1 MNIPKQNNSDMLD
14 SGWWDLLP
22 KHYIKWIRLGRFD
35 RPVGFWLLLLP
46 GWWVLPLT
54 NLDFINCIKLMFIF
68 LIGSIVMRA
77 AGCTINDMWDKD
89 IDKKISRTKKRP
101 LASGEIS
108 LFSALTFTAILLFV
122 GSSLLLY
129 FSNLLTLLI
138 TTFGFIFYS
147 LIYTIYLKW
156 ATPQNIVIGGLSGA
170 LPPLIGWTA
179 VNNDISLLPLTLV
192 LVIFLWTP
200 PHFWPLA
207 IDRLEEYKKEGV
219 PMMPIAKGVSRTKK
233 EMVVYAI
240 LLLAA
245 SLAPFFYGL
254 TGYFYLISTTTLN
267 LYFIYLCI
275 AYLNDRENE
284 LSMKIFNFSVKYMF
298 LFFLATYIDFLISL
312 YV

>member
-1 MNIPKQNNSDMLD
+1 MSSFIELCKPKIVLLLTVTALVGMLLTVEFYSNVFD
-14 SGWWDLLP
+14 SMASLLGFALLAASSAALNQ
-22 KHYIKWIRLGRFD
+22 IFD
-35 RPVGFWLLLLP
+35 RE
-46 GWWVLPLT
+46 
-54 NLDFINCIKLMFIF
+54 
-68 LIGSIVMRA
+68 S
-77 AGCTINDMWDKD
+77 DKNMA
-89 IDKKISRTKKRP
+89 RTKGRP

-108 LFSALTFTAILLFV
+108 LFQALTFTAILLFV

-129 FSNLLTLLI
+129 FSNLMTLMI

-147 LIYTIYLKW
+147 LVYTIYLKW

-179 VNNDISLLPLTLV
+179 VTNEISLLPLILV

-219 PMMPIAKGVSRTKK
+219 PMMPIAKGVTRTKK
-233 EMVVYAI
+233 EMVVYAV
-240 LLLAA
+240 LLLGA

-254 TGYFYLISTTTLN
+254 TGLFYLISTTALN

-275 AYLNDRENE
+275 AYLGDKENT
-284 LSMKIFNFSVKYMF
+284 LSMKIFNFSVQYML
-298 LFFLATYIDFLISL
+298 LFFLATYIDFLIKL

>member
-1 MNIPKQNNSDMLD
+1 MGISSFIDLCKPKIVLLLTITALVGMLLTVEFY
-14 SGWWDLLP
+14 SNVLSSLASLLGFALLAASSAALNQ
-22 KHYIKWIRLGRFD
+22 IFD
-35 RPVGFWLLLLP
+35 RE
-46 GWWVLPLT
+46 
-54 NLDFINCIKLMFIF
+54 
-68 LIGSIVMRA
+68 S
-77 AGCTINDMWDKD
+77 DKNME
-89 IDKKISRTKKRP
+89 RTKTRP
-101 LASGEIS
+101 LATGELT
-108 LFSALTFTAILLFV
+108 LFQALSFTAMLLFI

-129 FSNLLTLLI
+129 FSNLLTLFI
-138 TTFGFIFYS
+138 TTLGFIFYS

-179 VNNDISLLPLTLV
+179 VTNEISLLPLILV

-219 PMMPIAKGVSRTKK
+219 PMMPIAKGVTRTKK
-233 EMVVYAI
+233 EMVVYAF
-240 LLLAA
+240 LLLGA

-254 TGYFYLISTTTLN
+254 TGYFYLFSTTALN
-267 LYFIYLCI
+267 IYFIYLCI
-275 AYLNDRENE
+275 AYLGDEKNE

-298 LFFLATYIDFLISL
+298 LFFLATYIDFLLML

>member
-1 MNIPKQNNSDMLD
+1 MGISSFIDLCKPKIVLLLTITALVGMLLTVEFY
-14 SGWWDLLP
+14 SNVLSSLASLLGFAMLAASSAALNQ
-22 KHYIKWIRLGRFD
+22 IFD
-35 RPVGFWLLLLP
+35 RE
-46 GWWVLPLT
+46 
-54 NLDFINCIKLMFIF
+54 
-68 LIGSIVMRA
+68 S
-77 AGCTINDMWDKD
+77 DKNME
-89 IDKKISRTKKRP
+89 RTKTRP
-101 LASGEIS
+101 LATGELT
-108 LFSALTFTAILLFV
+108 LFQALSFTAMLLFI

-129 FSNLLTLLI
+129 FSNLLTLFI
-138 TTFGFIFYS
+138 TTLGFIFYS

-179 VNNDISLLPLTLV
+179 VTNEISLLPLILV

-219 PMMPIAKGVSRTKK
+219 PMMPIAKGVTRTKK
-233 EMVVYAI
+233 EMVVYAF
-240 LLLAA
+240 LLLGA

-254 TGYFYLISTTTLN
+254 TGYFYLFSTTALN
-267 LYFIYLCI
+267 IYFIYLCI
-275 AYLNDRENE
+275 AYLGDEENE

-298 LFFLATYIDFLISL
+298 LFFLATYIDFLLML

>member
-1 MNIPKQNNSDMLD
+1 MNLASYINLCKPKIVLLLTITALVGMLLSINFYNNILD
-14 SGWWDLLP
+14 GLASLLGFALLAGASAALNQ
-22 KHYIKWIRLGRFD
+22 IFD
-35 RPVGFWLLLLP
+35 RE
-46 GWWVLPLT
+46 T
-54 NLDFINCIKLMFIF
+54 
-68 LIGSIVMRA
+68 
-77 AGCTINDMWDKD
+77 DKNMN
-89 IDKKISRTKKRP
+89 RTKTRP

-156 ATPQNIVIGGLSGA
+156 STPQNIVIGGLSGA

-192 LVIFLWTP
+192 LVIFLLTP

-207 IDRLEEYKKEGV
+207 IDRLDEYKKEGV

-254 TGYFYLISTTTLN
+254 TGYFYLISTTALN

>member
-1 MNIPKQNNSDMLD
+1 MNLASYINLCKPKIVLLLTITALVGMLLSINFYSNILD
-14 SGWWDLLP
+14 GLASLLGFALLAGASAALNQ
-22 KHYIKWIRLGRFD
+22 IFD
-35 RPVGFWLLLLP
+35 RE
-46 GWWVLPLT
+46 T
-54 NLDFINCIKLMFIF
+54 
-68 LIGSIVMRA
+68 
-77 AGCTINDMWDKD
+77 DKNMN
-89 IDKKISRTKKRP
+89 RTKTRP

-207 IDRLEEYKKEGV
+207 IDRLDEYKKEGV

>member
-1 MNIPKQNNSDMLD
+1 MNLASYINLCKPKIVLLLTVTALVGMLLSINFYSNILD
-14 SGWWDLLP
+14 GLASLLGFALLAGASAALNQ
-22 KHYIKWIRLGRFD
+22 IFD
-35 RPVGFWLLLLP
+35 RE
-46 GWWVLPLT
+46 T
-54 NLDFINCIKLMFIF
+54 
-68 LIGSIVMRA
+68 
-77 AGCTINDMWDKD
+77 DKNMN
-89 IDKKISRTKKRP
+89 RTKKRP

-108 LFSALTFTAILLFV
+108 LFSALTFTVILLFV
-122 GSSLLLY
+122 GSSLVLY
-129 FSNLLTLLI
+129 FSNLMTLLI

-254 TGYFYLISTTTLN
+254 TGYFYLISTTALN

>member
-1 MNIPKQNNSDMLD
+1 MNLASYINLCKPKIVLLLTITALVGMLLSINFYSNILD
-14 SGWWDLLP
+14 GLASLLGFALLAGASAALNQ
-22 KHYIKWIRLGRFD
+22 IFD
-35 RPVGFWLLLLP
+35 RE
-46 GWWVLPLT
+46 T
-54 NLDFINCIKLMFIF
+54 
-68 LIGSIVMRA
+68 
-77 AGCTINDMWDKD
+77 DKNMN
-89 IDKKISRTKKRP
+89 RTKKRP

-129 FSNLLTLLI
+129 FSNLMTLLI

-254 TGYFYLISTTTLN
+254 TGYFYLISTTALN

>member
-1 MNIPKQNNSDMLD
+1 MGISSFIDLCKPKIVLLLTITALVGMLLTVEFY
-14 SGWWDLLP
+14 SNVLSSLASLLGFALLAASSAALNQ
-22 KHYIKWIRLGRFD
+22 IFD
-35 RPVGFWLLLLP
+35 RE
-46 GWWVLPLT
+46 
-54 NLDFINCIKLMFIF
+54 
-68 LIGSIVMRA
+68 S
-77 AGCTINDMWDKD
+77 DKNME
-89 IDKKISRTKKRP
+89 RTKTRP
-101 LASGEIS
+101 LATGELT
-108 LFSALTFTAILLFV
+108 LFQALSFTAMLLFI

-129 FSNLLTLLI
+129 FSNLLTLFI
-138 TTFGFIFYS
+138 TTLGFIFYS

-179 VNNDISLLPLTLV
+179 VTNEISLLPLILV

-219 PMMPIAKGVSRTKK
+219 PMMPIAKGVTRTKK
-233 EMVVYAI
+233 EMVVYAF
-240 LLLAA
+240 LLLGA

-254 TGYFYLISTTTLN
+254 TGYFYLFSTTVLN
-267 LYFIYLCI
+267 TYFIYLCI
-275 AYLNDRENE
+275 AYLGDEKNE

-298 LFFLATYIDFLISL
+298 LFFLATYIDFLLML